1 MTSKSSITPELL
13 DQLLANYE
21 KPEDLT
27 GEDGLFKQLKKALIE
42 RALGAELTEHL
53 GYEKG
58 DPAGRG
64 SGNSRNGSSA
74 KTVLTEDGEIEIAVP
89 RDRAGSFEPQLIA
102 KGQTRFDGFDDKIL
116 SLYARGMTVREIQG
130 HLAEL
135 YGTEV
140 SPDLISRVTDAVLDE
155 VREWQNRPLDPVYP
169 VVFFDALRVKIRDEG
184 LVKNKAVYVALALN
198 PDGEKD
204 VLGLWIEQSEGAKF
218 WLKVV
223 NELKARGVNDILIAV
238 VDGLKG
244 FPEAITSVFPET
256 VVQTCIVHLIRNSL
270 GIRLLEGPQGD
281 PARHQGDL
289 PGRERRAGPP
299 PARGV
304 RGRMGQAL
312 SRHRPDLAARLGAC
326 RPVLRL
332 RPCHPQD
339 DLHHQRGRGAEPI
352 AAQDHQDARQLPQ
365 RRCRLEAALPRHQ
378 KCRHALAPRHRMDGR
393 HGPVCHSVR
402 CAFPGIGAM
411 SSAASIRLQRI
422 ATSMAINRQTRWPER
437 SRTASPVKAG
447 LRPPPPAAK
456 GLDRARRPALVG
468 HRDFDGGFRLLP
480 QPLSSTVTEASYT
493 KYLTLPPDPLDAG
506 VGDITAATAMVR
518 TLQWVAFGGVWCSVM
533 STTCPIF
540 SAVNGLRRGGRVA
553 SFKRP
558 STPLPT

>member
-1 MTSKSSITPELL
+1 MTTNTTITPELL

-21 KPEDLT
+21 KPDDRM
-27 GEDGLFKQLKKALIE
+27 GEDGLFKQLKRALIE

-74 KTVLTEDGEIEIAVP
+74 KTILAEDGEIEIAVP
-89 RDRAGSFEPQLIA
+89 RDRAGSFEPQLIQ

-140 SPDLISRVTDAVLDE
+140 SPDLISRVTDAVLEE

-244 FPEAITSVFPET
+244 FPEAITSVFPEA

-270 GIRLLEGPQGD
+270 AFVSWKDRKAILPAIKAIYRAESAEMAYVRLEEFEAEWGKRY
-281 PARHQGDL
+281 PAIGQVW
-289 PGRERRAGPP
+289 RRAWEHVVPFFAFA
-299 PARGV
+299 PAIRKMIYTTNAVEALNRSLRKIIKTRG
-304 RGRMGQAL
+304 
-312 SRHRPDLAARLGAC
+312 SFPN
-326 RPVLRL
+326 
-332 RPCHPQD
+332 D
-339 DLHHQRGRGAEPI
+339 D
-352 AAQDHQDARQLPQ
+352 
-365 RRCRLEAALPRHQ
+365 AALKLLYLGRIRSAQPDRREAYRQ
-378 KCRHALAPRHRMDGR
+378 FRRPWFASRCGRDVHRKPTLLRRAIDE
-393 HGPVCHSVR
+393 PVQEIASHVR
-402 CAFPGIGAM
+402 TTLDPPIMVGSNQQIDILGTARKVLVDVAFPVRHIGDAVRH
-411 SSAASIRLQRI
+411 SQHL
-422 ATSMAINRQTRWPER
+422 
-437 SRTASPVKAG
+437 AG
-447 LRPPPPAAK
+447 P
-456 GLDRARRPALVG
+456 RRVI
-468 HRDFDGGFRLLP
+468 
-480 QPLSSTVTEASYT
+480 
-493 KYLTLPPDPLDAG
+493 K
-506 VGDITAATAMVR
+506 
-518 TLQWVAFGGVWCSVM
+518 
-533 STTCPIF
+533 
-540 SAVNGLRRGGRVA
+540 
-553 SFKRP
+553 
-558 STPLPT
+558 